1 MAHAK
6 HRIDTPAE
14 KSSSSLSLKSGSLF
28 PLYEFSTIV
37 NSSLDLKF
45 ILNTLLL
52 TVLGKLLVT
61 KGVVFLKEGID
72 TFRIEAKK
80 GIVFTPDEMN
90 IANDQI
96 PFDKMEIREGE
107 NDIPAWMVKLRECGI
122 VYLHPIV
129 AQNELVAMIGL
140 GKKGFGR
147 AFSQEEKDLLR
158 SMLDIAGTAIEKAN
172 VVSQLKSAKREV
184 DIKLQELNTLFEL
197 GKEFNL
203 EIDDKKVIRLLTLSL
218 LGHIGVTTYLILLKR
233 EEELVPAASRCENID
248 LILPLLRNFVHIRE
262 SVLLKEVEGDEK
274 LGKAASSLSEL
285 EMEVIVP
292 MIVKREVKGWLLLGK
307 KLKNESYSKGDIEF
321 LHSLGN
327 LAIISIENARL
338 FKEELEKQK
347 MEDELV
353 IAREIQQGL
362 LPHKLPRLDGFDI
375 AATNIPSSQVGG
387 DYYDVISKSDDEWII
402 AIGDVSGKGT
412 PAALLMANVQ
422 ASLRTLV
429 QFDLSPS
436 EMTNQLNDLIC
447 RSTGADKFI
456 TFFWG
461 LLEITTKKFS
471 YVNAGHNPPIMLRA
485 DGSVER
491 LDIGGII
498 LGVFPTVRS
507 YEMGTITLHK
517 GDILFMFTDGINEAM
532 NAEGEEFTEDR
543 LEKIL
548 QTVQSENS
556 AVVLKRI
563 HDAIRAHTKGCCQSD
578 DMTMI
583 VLKCVS

>member
-1 MAHAK
+1 MTRSK
-6 HRIDTPAE
+6 HQIDSPAE
-14 KSSSSLSLKSGSLF
+14 KSSGSASLKSGSIF

-61 KGVVFLKEGID
+61 KGMVLLKEGVD
-72 TFRIEAKK
+72 TFSVEVRK
-80 GIVFTPDEMN
+80 GMLFMPDAMV
-90 IANDQI
+90 ISSVQI
-96 PFDKMEIREGE
+96 PFHGIEIQDRG
-107 NDIPAWMVKLRECGI
+107 NDVPPWMTKIRKNGI
-122 VYLHPIV
+122 EYLHPIV
-129 AQNELVAMIGL
+129 AQNEIVALLGL
-140 GKKGFGR
+140 GKNAFGR
-147 AFSQEEKDLLR
+147 AFSEEERDLLR

-172 VVSQLKSAKREV
+172 VVSQLKSAKRNV
-184 DIKLQELNTLFEL
+184 DKKLQELNTLFEL

-203 EIDDKKVIRLLTLSL
+203 GIDDKKVIRLLTLSL

-233 EEELVPAASRCENID
+233 GEELVPVASRCENID
-248 LILPLLRNFVHIRE
+248 LILPLLRDFVHIRE
-262 SVLLKEVEGDEK
+262 SVLLNEVQDDEK
-274 LGKAASSLSEL
+274 LGKAASSLSKL

-307 KLKNESYSKGDIEF
+307 KLKNESYSKGDVEF

-338 FKEELEKQK
+338 FREELEKQK

-362 LPHKLPRLDGFDI
+362 LPDKLPKLDGFDV
-375 AATNIPSSQVGG
+375 AAMNIPSSQVGG

-436 EMTNQLNDLIC
+436 EMTNRLNDLIC

-461 LLEITTKKFS
+461 LLEINTKKFS

-485 DGSVER
+485 DGLVER

-498 LGVFPTVRS
+498 LGVFPTVRT
-507 YEMGTITLHK
+507 YEMGTITLQK
-517 GDILFMFTDGINEAM
+517 GDVLFMFTDGISEAM
-532 NAEGEEFTEDR
+532 NAEGEEFTENR
-543 LEKIL
+543 LEKIIKI
-548 QTVQSENS
+548 VRSENS
-556 AVVLKRI
+556 KVILEKI
-563 HDAIRAHTKGCCQSD
+563 HDAILTHTKGCCQSD
-578 DMTMI
+578 DITMI
-583 VLKCVS
+583 VLRCVS